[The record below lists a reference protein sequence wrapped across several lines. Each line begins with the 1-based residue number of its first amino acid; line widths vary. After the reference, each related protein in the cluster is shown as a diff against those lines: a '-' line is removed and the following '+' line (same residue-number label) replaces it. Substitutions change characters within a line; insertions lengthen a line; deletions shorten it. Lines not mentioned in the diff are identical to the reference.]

1 MCRLSKKVSAVL
13 FRFLTKVGIYWQTLV
28 ERTKCDIWQTVRPV
42 TFALIHYMRTDK
54 QDMTKLI
61 VAFFSYF
68 RKTPNVIFEKDVQ
81 IFSLKTY
88 LVSANSS
95 QTSTTALNDSSAVL
109 TAEDSFLFCSTRRV
123 LLEYYSGNNF
133 QYDIHTHVSIRQ
145 SESALL
151 LCRAVYSYIFQLWRY
166 GNGFK
171 KSDGCIILRM
181 SLLVQVANQFQ
192 FSSSSS
198 ITFLPTLDISPLFP
212 PIPVLIQIF
221 PHR

>member
-1 MCRLSKKVSAVL
+1 
-13 FRFLTKVGIYWQTLV
+13 
-28 ERTKCDIWQTVRPV
+28 
-42 TFALIHYMRTDK
+42 
-54 QDMTKLI
+54 MTKLI
-61 VAFFSYF
+61 GDFFLSF
-68 RKTPNVIFEKDVQ
+68 RKTPNVIFLKDVQ
-81 IFSLKTY
+81 NFSLKTY
-88 LVSANSS
+88 LVSANNS
-95 QTSTTALNDSSAVL
+95 QTLTTGLSDGSAVL
-109 TAEDSFLFCSTRRV
+109 TAEDSYLFCSTRRV

-133 QYDIHTHVSIRQ
+133 QYDIHTHVNIRH
-145 SESALL
+145 SESAVP
-151 LCRAVYSYIFQLWRY
+151 LCRAVYSYTFQLWRY

-212 PIPVLIQIF
+212 PIPVLIQIS